1 MAVQPG
7 LNLIKNLLL
16 HEWDPIGVFG
26 CEGAED
32 EYDCYALH
40 VFEMLR
46 KGADADAIARYLTYV
61 VTSAMSLRGNP
72 EEDRVIA
79 AKAVAIRESE
89 PAIHMMTIDLDAS
102 EWNTPGDF
110 LSALKIAIGAPDW
123 HGLSVNAFVD
133 SMGTGGI
140 NAVEPPCVVRVMNA
154 SRLGQDVIELIVAIS
169 SAVEKRRLYE
179 AAHTGEDAMLRLE
192 IID

>member
-1 MAVQPG
+1 MAMQPG
-7 LNLIKNLLL
+7 LDLIKTLLL

-32 EYDCYALH
+32 EYDRYALR

-61 VTSAMSLRGNP
+61 VTSAMLLRGNP
-72 EEDRVIA
+72 EEDRLIA

-89 PAIHMMTIDLDAS
+89 PTIQMTIIELDAS
-102 EWNTPGDF
+102 EWNTSGDF
-110 LSALKIAIGAPDW
+110 LSALKVAIGAPDW

-133 SMGTGGI
+133 SIGTGGI
-140 NAVEPPCVVRVMNA
+140 NAVEPPYVVRVVNA
-154 SRLGQDVIELIVAIS
+154 RRLGQDVIELIVAIS

-179 AAHTGEDAMLRLE
+179 AARTGEDAVLRLE
-192 IID
+192 ITD